1 MATIEYWIQIE
12 NRFWDISPGG
22 IDGMLFGESF
32 DRMDGVKVAAATVPR
47 TITSPE
53 THVTQ
58 LNRPMWKP
66 LLEEALIL
74 RRYTKNWAKPDDR
87 KVNPWDLNEF
97 DPTDNGTMGTIPGA
111 VIECSVGD
119 SVVVHFRNRDERKL
133 DVRSRTHSL
142 HPHGFV
148 FAPTSDGAFPLS
160 PADPTQPVGAEAPI
174 WAQLPPN
181 IRVGN
186 FKQGDRVPPPILG
199 SNQPGGTF
207 TYTWNTF
214 GWPTTAG
221 VWLYHD
227 HSICDMPSV
236 DIGAIGIIVIHNAK
250 DPADVVIGP
259 ADLPFGSP
267 VGNPVSVY
275 CFPFP
280 FEVRVQPGD
289 LQALG
294 MAASLQAPEM
304 PPMAAMPKPA
314 TARKKSSPAI
324 QRRAKADLES
334 TPVWERLVDRGEF
347 LFELD
352 PKFEFIRRFCFR
364 NYIAP
369 PAHAQYLLLFHDL
382 TAVGMCINGRQFL
395 GSTPTVIAGRSTK
408 MRFGVVGMGDF
419 FHTFH
424 LHGHRWVIPGPDGN
438 TPAAIQSSPQIKAVS
453 QFEDTRAFG
462 PANSF
467 SFAIDEGSGFMRA
480 DPFTPGSPLGE
491 WHMHCHVLG
500 HMQGGMMGSL
510 LIVDPNQ
517 VFSRLP
523 RGEPCP
529 APGTPPPPGAHE
541 IDAVLDNTNPS
552 GLAWSPAS
560 INVLAG
566 DTVFWKDTVGA
577 PHSILWDSP
586 MSPPNVAQWPANT
599 TSASVLMPMAGTFN
613 YHCGVHGTFM
623 KGTITVT

>member
-227 HSICDMPSV
+227 HSICDMDNV
-236 DIGAIGIIVIHNAK
+236 EHGAIGIIVIHN
-250 DPADVVIGP
+250 PADAQQEVDIRAGDP
-259 ADLPFGSP
+259 QDPSRLDPNFLPGGSPNGSP
-267 VGNPVSVY
+267 VQTF
-275 CFPFP
+275 CFPLP
-280 FEVRVQPGD
+280 FEANILPLD
-289 LQALG
+289 LEGLPSVEPMSMQGEMHGMPG
-294 MAASLQAPEM
+294 MAEAKKSKHAKSEADVASPEM
-304 PPMAAMPKPA
+304 
-314 TARKKSSPAI
+314 ARTI
-324 QRRAKADLES
+324 QRGNL
-334 TPVWERLVDRGEF
+334 L
-347 LFELD
+347 LELD
-352 PKFEFIRRFCFR
+352 EK
-364 NYIAP
+364 
-369 PAHAQYLLLFHDL
+369 LLL
-382 TAVGMCINGRQFL
+382 I
-395 GSTPTVIAGRSTK
+395 
-408 MRFGVVGMGDF
+408 
-419 FHTFH
+419 
-424 LHGHRWVIPGPDGN
+424 
-438 TPAAIQSSPQIKAVS
+438 
-453 QFEDTRAFG
+453 
-462 PANSF
+462 
-467 SFAIDEGSGFMRA
+467 
-480 DPFTPGSPLGE
+480 
-491 WHMHCHVLG
+491 
-500 HMQGGMMGSL
+500 
-510 LIVDPNQ
+510 
-517 VFSRLP
+517 
-523 RGEPCP
+523 
-529 APGTPPPPGAHE
+529 
-541 IDAVLDNTNPS
+541 
-552 GLAWSPAS
+552 
-560 INVLAG
+560 
-566 DTVFWKDTVGA
+566 
-577 PHSILWDSP
+577 
-586 MSPPNVAQWPANT
+586 
-599 TSASVLMPMAGTFN
+599 
-613 YHCGVHGTFM
+613 
-623 KGTITVT
+623 